1 MMAYKL
7 EREKPNYLELD
18 VNGDILKINVGG
30 MALYRKVLDAQSRL
44 FDIQKKIDLL
54 TENGKEIT
62 SELVEFLGDSMIY
75 LFSVA
80 FGETNTQKIL
90 DFYEGNYDE
99 MLTKVYPFFIGEYI
113 PALKQSAKEDSKA
126 YAKKLAGTP

>member
-1 MMAYKL
+1 MAYKL

-18 VNGDILKINVGG
+18 VNGDILRVNVGG
-30 MALYRKVLDAQSRL
+30 MALYKKVLDAQSKVS
-44 FDIQKKIDLL
+44 DIQKKIDAF

-62 SELVEFLGDSMIY
+62 SELVEFLGDSVIY

-99 MLTKVYPFFIGEYI
+99 MLAKVYPFFINEFV
-113 PALKQSAKEDSKA
+113 PALKQSAREDSKN
-126 YAKKLAGTP
+126 YAKRLAGNT